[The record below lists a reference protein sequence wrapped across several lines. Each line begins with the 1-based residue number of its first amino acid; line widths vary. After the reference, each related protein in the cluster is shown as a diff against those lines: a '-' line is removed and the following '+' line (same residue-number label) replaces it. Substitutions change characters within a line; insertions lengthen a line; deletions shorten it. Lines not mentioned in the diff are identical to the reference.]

1 MQVVDYGQETTVHR
15 SIEDSSR
22 ALKVQQDNTTCK
34 LLAVYSVNSQLGT
47 MGRPFFITVHKARC
61 LLNR

>member
-47 MGRPFFITVHKARC
+47 MGRPF
-61 LLNR
+61 L